1 MQSWMLGLV
10 SAGIFALLYGL
21 FAGQLSVTE
30 GMTLILPLI
39 AAVWLTLGLNRVAER
54 RFKPQ
59 APWIRLILGTSTST
73 AKDTVKV
80 GLFLAK
86 VVWRRPPCP
95 AGRLLKQPFR
105 FGDDSSGDA
114 TRRALVAAAVSASP
128 DRYVIDLNADN
139 SVLTHCLVGDTDESD
154 PEWPI

>member
-1 MQSWMLGLV
+1 MQCWVLGLV
-10 SAGIFALLYGL
+10 SAGIFALFYGL

-30 GMTLILPLI
+30 SMTLILPLI
-39 AAVWLTLGLNRVAER
+39 AAVGLTLGLHRVAER

-59 APWIRLILGTSTST
+59 APWIRLMVGTSTSI

-86 VVWRRPPCP
+86 VVYRRPPGL

-105 FGDDSSGDA
+105 LGDDASGDA
-114 TRRALVAAAVSASP
+114 TRRALVTAAVSASP
-128 DRYVIDLNADN
+128 DRFVIDLNADN
-139 SVLTHCLVGDTDESD
+139 SLLAHSLVGDTDESD
-154 PEWPI
+154 REWPV